1 MTVHRYGVSCAW
13 TGSTG
18 AGYQEY
24 VRTHEVVVA
33 GPGEHLLV
41 SADPAFLGDPG
52 HVNPEVLL
60 VAAAASCQLLS
71 FLAVAARSRIDVIAY
86 EDDAEATMPEDDRP
100 VRITEITLKPHITVR
115 APATESRVRHLVDV
129 AHREC
134 YVANSL
140 TSKISL
146 VPEITIVAAPPSD

>member
-1 MTVHRYGVSCAW
+1 MAVHRYGVSCGW

-33 GPGEHLLV
+33 GSGEHLLV
-41 SADPAFLGDPG
+41 SADAAFLGDPR
-52 HVNPEVLL
+52 HINPEVLL

-71 FLAVAARSRIDVIAY
+71 FLAVAARSRVDVVAY

-100 VRITEITLKPHITVR
+100 VRITEITLKPRITVR
-115 APATESRVRHLVDV
+115 EPATESRVRHLVEV

-134 YVANSL
+134 YIANSL
-140 TSKISL
+140 SSKISM
-146 VPEITIVAAPPSD
+146 VPEITVVAAPTPG